1 MIPPLPKWR
10 RRDSGVFAIAIAA
23 IIAAGTGCMAQPNA
37 VEQPAT
43 TPGSGKKMQNAEQKP
58 LTSEFDAAGMLP
70 GMLSPP
76 LLTFALPADF
86 VATPFGAEADMY
98 RGVLWG
104 TKESAAKV
112 KKAASFAAADSAFFM
127 IRLSSD
133 VGQEEDGTFSHEKGL
148 EKTLE
153 SMGMKEVKTR
163 KLKWGDYPVLTMTAL
178 RPDGTRALS
187 AWVGINRGSWVLF
200 CDFQTGR
207 GPGHPTDKEMAI
219 WNDFLE
225 KTKPVTEAESWK
237 ARGFDIQPGKTGVK
251 LRGSGIEGPAFA
263 FACEERKRDKVVAF
277 QLVPLDPAVSIH
289 VTNAFGGGTPTY
301 ERLYG
306 VTTDITVSS
315 EKISLKLLAQQIP
328 VVPKD
333 VDDFSFPGKP
343 IGGDESLL
351 FFGGPRLTVVDPEAE
366 GE

>member
-1 MIPPLPKWR
+1 MIAPSAKSLRSAAKTFNILLVALITFAAESHADPK
-10 RRDSGVFAIAIAA
+10 DGEHLAA
-23 IIAAGTGCMAQPNA
+23 NSTGSQEVKAA
-37 VEQPAT
+37 EKPAT
-43 TPGSGKKMQNAEQKP
+43 R
-58 LTSEFDAAGMLP
+58 EFDGSGMLP

-76 LLTFALPADF
+76 LLTFTLPADF

-104 TKESAAKV
+104 TKETAAKV
-112 KKAASFAAADSAFFM
+112 KKAGSYAAADSAFFL

-133 VGQEEDGTFSHEKGL
+133 VGQEDGSFSHEKDL
-148 EKTLE
+148 EKKLE
-153 SMGMKEVKTR
+153 SMGMKDVRTNKR
-163 KLKWGDYPVLTMTAL
+163 KWGDYPVLTMTAL
-178 RPDGTRALS
+178 RPDGTRAFT

-207 GPGHPTDKEMAI
+207 GPGHPTEQEKAI

-237 ARGFDIQPGKTGVK
+237 ARGFDIQPGKTGVT
-251 LRGSGIEGPAFA
+251 LRESGIDGPAFSV
-263 FACEERKRDKVVAF
+263 ACEERKRDKAVAF
-277 QLVPLDPAVSIH
+277 QLVPLDPAVGIH
-289 VTNAFGGGTPTY
+289 ITSAFGGGTPTY

-306 VTTDITVSS
+306 VAADVTVSS
-315 EKISLKLLAQQIP
+315 EKVSLKLLAHQIP

-343 IGGDESLL
+343 LAGNESMQ
-351 FFGGPRLTVVDPEAE
+351 FYGGPRVTVLEPEAE
-366 GE
+366 GK

>member
-1 MIPPLPKWR
+1 MIAPFAKSLHSATKTLSTILLFLITFAAESRGEPKDDAHR
-10 RRDSGVFAIAIAA
+10 ATKNAGSQEVKAA
-23 IIAAGTGCMAQPNA
+23 
-37 VEQPAT
+37 E
-43 TPGSGKKMQNAEQKP
+43 KP
-58 LTSEFDAAGMLP
+58 ITREFDGADMLP

-76 LLTFALPADF
+76 LLTFTLPSDF

-104 TKESAAKV
+104 TKETAAKV
-112 KKAASFAAADSAFFM
+112 KKAASFAAANSAFFM

-133 VGQEEDGTFSHEKGL
+133 VGLEEDGTFSHEKGL

-163 KLKWGDYPVLTMTAL
+163 KLKWGDYPVLTMTAI
-178 RPDGTRALS
+178 RPDGTRAFT
-187 AWVGINRGSWVLF
+187 AWMGINRGSWVLF
-200 CDFQTGR
+200 YDFQTGR
-207 GPGHPTDKEMAI
+207 GPGHPTEKELAI

-225 KTKPVTEAESWK
+225 KPKPVSEAESWK
-237 ARGFDIQPGKTGVK
+237 ARGFDIQPGKTMVN
-251 LRGSGIEGPAFA
+251 LRESGIDGPAFSV
-263 FACEERKRDKVVAF
+263 ACEERKRDKAVAVK
-277 QLVPLDPAVSIH
+277 LVPLDPAVSIH
-289 VTNAFGGGTPTY
+289 ITNAFGGGTPTY

-306 VTTDITVSS
+306 VTADITVSS
-315 EKISLKLLAQQIP
+315 DKVSLKLLARQIP
-328 VVPKD
+328 MVPKD

-351 FFGGPRLTVVDPEAE
+351 FFGGPRLTVVDPGAE

>member
-1 MIPPLPKWR
+1 MIAPFAKSLHSAAKRFNILLAALITFAAESRGEPK
-10 RRDSGVFAIAIAA
+10 DDTKPGANKAGSQEAKAA
-23 IIAAGTGCMAQPNA
+23 EKP
-37 VEQPAT
+37 T
-43 TPGSGKKMQNAEQKP
+43 TR
-58 LTSEFDAAGMLP
+58 EFDGASFLP

-76 LLTFALPADF
+76 LLTFTLPADF
-86 VATPFGAEADMY
+86 VATPFGAKADMY
-98 RGVLWG
+98 SGVLWG
-104 TKESAAKV
+104 TKETAAKV

-133 VGQEEDGTFSHEKGL
+133 VGQEEDGTFSHEKDL
-148 EKTLE
+148 EKTLK
-153 SMGMKEVKTR
+153 SMGMKEVLTT

-178 RPDGTRALS
+178 RPDGTRAFT

-207 GPGHPTDKEMAI
+207 GPGHPTEQEKAI

-237 ARGFDIQPGKTGVK
+237 ARGFDIQPGKTGVT
-251 LRGSGIEGPAFA
+251 LRESGIDGPAFA
-263 FACEERKRDKVVAF
+263 VACEERKRDKAVAF

-289 VTNAFGGGTPTY
+289 ITSAFGGGTPTY

-306 VTTDITVSS
+306 VAADVTVSS
-315 EKISLKLLAQQIP
+315 EKVSLKLLDHQIP

-343 IGGDESLL
+343 IGGDESLF

-366 GE
+366 AE